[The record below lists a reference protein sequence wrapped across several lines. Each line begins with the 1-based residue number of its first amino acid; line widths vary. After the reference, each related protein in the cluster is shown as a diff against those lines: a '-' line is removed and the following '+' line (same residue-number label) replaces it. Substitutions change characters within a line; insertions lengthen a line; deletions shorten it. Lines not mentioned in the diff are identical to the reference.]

1 MNLNTFILNIID
13 LLGLEKHSDKIEQL
27 LNPKNLLLITIYLS
41 FIFLIFFTG
50 LYKIIKNKSV
60 LTKTLANFQNNQRH
74 LINTIYKQKIYV
86 VFVVPV
92 SLVFFLLFYLPITY
106 DEAYTFINF
115 IDRGAIVSAT
125 YYPSPN
131 NHVLYSIISAFIN
144 LFNFNTIVPFR
155 IISGICFLLSLI
167 IVVKIFLKNSLSLK
181 KYHYLLISVF
191 PLNLVYIYS
200 SSLARGY
207 ALLILLTLI
216 NIYLIQKILKNDD
229 DKHLQIFSFF
239 TSLTFY
245 TIPSYFYCHL
255 VFCILIFFFKK
266 NSFRFLIKSNI
277 IILFLTS
284 LFFFPIMIFQGYNF
298 IFLNDL
304 IWRVNY
310 NELFFYLSELKKIL
324 ENDVFGMSIFILMF
338 FSIISFYFSIK
349 VNKWKEFL
357 LLFFVIFL
365 SLLLPYFTKAIAP
378 GRALHLVYMLTFV
391 MFFLPTKKIMEKLN
405 KKNLLILCLSIQ
417 ILLLI
422 NIVRH
427 LPFEK
432 YSSNAERHSNEI
444 LGNNK
449 NYFICAAHYDPL
461 LIYYKIKNKI
471 KNNKITLS
479 KVDLCDVDKIKNYDW
494 IVIDKKRDISKI
506 KPNFDSLVWNF
517 YKN

>member
-1 MNLNTFILNIID
+1 
-13 LLGLEKHSDKIEQL
+13 
-27 LNPKNLLLITIYLS
+27 
-41 FIFLIFFTG
+41 
-50 LYKIIKNKSV
+50 
-60 LTKTLANFQNNQRH
+60 
-74 LINTIYKQKIYV
+74 
-86 VFVVPV
+86 
-92 SLVFFLLFYLPITY
+92 
-106 DEAYTFINF
+106 
-115 IDRGAIVSAT
+115 
-125 YYPSPN
+125 
-131 NHVLYSIISAFIN
+131 
-144 LFNFNTIVPFR
+144 
-155 IISGICFLLSLI
+155 
-167 IVVKIFLKNSLSLK
+167 
-181 KYHYLLISVF
+181 
-191 PLNLVYIYS
+191 
-200 SSLARGY
+200 
-207 ALLILLTLI
+207 
-216 NIYLIQKILKNDD
+216 
-229 DKHLQIFSFF
+229 
-239 TSLTFY
+239 
-245 TIPSYFYCHL
+245 
-255 VFCILIFFFKK
+255 
-266 NSFRFLIKSNI
+266 
-277 IILFLTS
+277 
-284 LFFFPIMIFQGYNF
+284 
-298 IFLNDL
+298 
-304 IWRVNY
+304 
-310 NELFFYLSELKKIL
+310 
-324 ENDVFGMSIFILMF
+324 MF

-449 NYFICAAHYDPL
+449 NYFICGAHYDPL